1 MQHKDCILPDILHL
15 KLFVLHFIFTPRN
28 RIYHFMQND
37 LFRCGLNISNL
48 HMQMINY
55 CARVSLLTCWQKC
68 AQILHLKAKVILALL
83 CFCFRW
89 YLLFRIAFEIEI
101 ELWWVILVGD
111 TSFFFVST
119 FVSLFCAQYNFQ
131 NLFFK
136 LVLFYF
142 LDFLPQELYFCFI
155 FNIRVPWYSCLWSIM
170 LSVTEIKMT
179 QTKIYSTKKITYY
192 NRYR

>member
-1 MQHKDCILPDILHL
+1 MSSWWENIIFLIVMANGHIL
-15 KLFVLHFIFTPRN
+15 VRFIFTPRN

-89 YLLFRIAFEIEI
+89 YLLFRIAFEILKLKLKLSFGESFW
-101 ELWWVILVGD
+101 LGILP
-111 TSFFFVST
+111 SS
-119 FVSLFCAQYNFQ
+119 
-131 NLFFK
+131 
-136 LVLFYF
+136 
-142 LDFLPQELYFCFI
+142 
-155 FNIRVPWYSCLWSIM
+155 
-170 LSVTEIKMT
+170 LSVHLCIILCSK
-179 QTKIYSTKKITYY
+179 QP
-192 NRYR
+192 

>member
-1 MQHKDCILPDILHL
+1 MQHNDCILPDILHL
-15 KLFVLHFIFTPRN
+15 KLFVLHFTFTPRN

-101 ELWWVILVGD
+101 EHWWVILGILPSSLSVHLCHY
-111 TSFFFVST
+111 FVIKT
-119 FVSLFCAQYNFQ
+119 TL
-131 NLFFK
+131 K
-136 LVLFYF
+136 FYF
-142 LDFLPQELYFCFI
+142 SNWLCFI
-155 FNIRVPWYSCLWSIM
+155 F
-170 LSVTEIKMT
+170 
-179 QTKIYSTKKITYY
+179 
-192 NRYR
+192 